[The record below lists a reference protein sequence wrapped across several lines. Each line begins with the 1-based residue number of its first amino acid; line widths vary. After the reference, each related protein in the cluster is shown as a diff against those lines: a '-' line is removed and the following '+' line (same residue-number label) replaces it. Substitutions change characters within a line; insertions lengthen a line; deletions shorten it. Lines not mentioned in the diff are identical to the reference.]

1 MLVTDDSKEFAF
13 SSVIRWLREANFVI
27 NEEKSTIVTSDF
39 YARTLLP
46 NNPLHPIELK
56 SSPSI
61 GNGILIQVKLN
72 LTPNQIATITNPDGK
87 IKSDIINRILSLV
100 DSKSLVLTGD
110 GDKVILET
118 MVPFGSQLLESKH
131 ELIDLISSMLEF
143 TTDMEKIASS
153 SRKHN

>member
-46 NNPLHPIELK
+46 DDPLHPIELK

-61 GNGILIQVKLN
+61 GNGILIQVKLT

-87 IKSDIINRILSLV
+87 IKSDIINKFPSLV
-100 DSKSLVLTGD
+100 DSKSLVLNGD
-110 GDKVILET
+110 GDEIILET
-118 MVPFGSQLLESKH
+118 MLPFGSQPLESKH
-131 ELIDLISSMLEF
+131 ELIDLISSMLQLS
-143 TTDMEKIASS
+143 TDMKKIAS
-153 SRKHN
+153 